1 MPAEKAPIHAGHRT
15 RMRSRF
21 FETGLDGFQP
31 HEILEMLL
39 FCVIPKR
46 DVNPLAHA
54 LLDEFGSV
62 DAVLSAS
69 PEELARVSGVGRQT
83 GEFFAALN
91 AFAESYRSGCH
102 LAPPNIG
109 NLAAALRYVP
119 ETARNSLKY
128 GVTVIFTDRY
138 NRPLSVRFFPGRP
151 SAPSVIRSIL
161 EKALSLHSHSVI
173 IFCSGFRSPHPLG
186 QQDLASFRPLIA
198 ALAAIDTFTVDCV
211 LLTPTH
217 LFSLRGENLLTGTV
231 TDLQSHLS
239 NWNYWLG
246 PIASDQSET
255 HWHPLSLLNEIS
267 PIR

>member
-1 MPAEKAPIHAGHRT
+1 MSGEKAPIHTGHRA

-69 PEELARVSGVGRQT
+69 SEELSRVPGIGGQT
-83 GEFFAALN
+83 GEFFEALN
-91 AFAESYRSGCH
+91 SLANAYRAGLH
-102 LAPPNIG
+102 RAPQNIAS
-109 NLAAALRYVP
+109 LTAAIELLP

-128 GVTVIFTDRY
+128 SVSVIFTDRY
-138 NRPLSVRFFPGRP
+138 NRPLSVRAFPGRANDP
-151 SAPSVIRSIL
+151 ALIRAVL
-161 EKALSLHSHSVI
+161 TKTLSLHSHNAI
-173 IFCSGFRSPHPLG
+173 LFCTGYRSLHPLSKHEIS
-186 QQDLASFRPLIA
+186 SFQPLIS
-198 ALAAIDTFTVDCV
+198 ALAGVDSYTVDCI
-211 LLTPTH
+211 LLTPSH
-217 LFSLRGENLLTGTV
+217 LLSLRRENLLTGAATE
-231 TDLQSHLS
+231 LQSGLS

-246 PIASDQSET
+246 PIASAKSET
-255 HWHPLSLLNEIS
+255 GWHPISLLNEIS
-267 PIR
+267 SIR